1 MAAVDAE
8 ASVQPQNPV
17 HSRRKR
23 KKGRFIKQG
32 YHKSERDDARRVA
45 ARAFLSGI
53 TLDSHLQ
60 SVGGGPMDVSSDVSL
75 APYSPRPTSVASMH
89 SRMVA
94 DDLAIQGNASVELGL
109 KLYEIQLDFAQQT
122 QQSLHKL
129 TPSKS
134 AVDKTFEASSPV
146 PACLLNQSASSF
158 ESPVTERPLGFT
170 NPLHERRHLLQL
182 AHSRWR
188 SLTSPDVSNL
198 VIPCG
203 HSLQPYENHLGSNRS
218 VGTECQNLILLHFA
232 STGC

>member
-8 ASVQPQNPV
+8 ASIQPQNPI

-32 YHKSERDDARRVA
+32 YHKSERDDARRVV

-60 SVGGGPMDVSSDVSL
+60 SVGGDISSDVNL
-75 APYSPRPTSVASMH
+75 GPYSPRPTSVASMH
-89 SRMVA
+89 SRVVTE
-94 DDLAIQGNASVELGL
+94 DLAVQGSASIELGL

-122 QQSLHKL
+122 QHVKL

-134 AVDKTFEASSPV
+134 TDKSFEALT
-146 PACLLNQSASSF
+146 PAPAGVLNQSAASF
-158 ESPVTERPLGFT
+158 ESPASERPLGFA
-170 NPLHERRHLLQL
+170 NPLHAERRQMMQQ

-188 SLTSPDVSNL
+188 SLTSTDGSSL
-198 VIPCG
+198 VVPCG
-203 HSLQPYENHLGSNRS
+203 HSLQPYESYLGSNRS
-218 VGTECQNLILLHFA
+218 VATDY
-232 STGC
+232 